1 MIRILNMAYYERQY
15 EEEIIMGKFE
25 LYAELAAISVM
36 TDELT
41 EKTRLITLLVDKY
54 QYRDDIEAECV
65 RLGMEIQLDA
75 IRNTM
80 LLMQE
85 RTLFIQEMLGLGE

>member
-1 MIRILNMAYYERQY
+1 
-15 EEEIIMGKFE
+15 MGKFE

-41 EKTRLITLLVDKY
+41 EKTRLLTLLVDKY

-65 RLGMEIQLDA
+65 RLGMGIQLDA
-75 IRNTM
+75 IRDTM
-80 LLMQE
+80 LCMQE

>member
-1 MIRILNMAYYERQY
+1 
-15 EEEIIMGKFE
+15 MGKFE
-25 LYAELAAISVM
+25 LYAELVTISVM

-65 RLGMEIQLDA
+65 RLGIGIEVEA
-75 IRNTM
+75 IRDTM
-80 LLMQE
+80 TRMQE
-85 RTLFIQEMLGLGE
+85 RALFIQEMLGLGE

>member
-1 MIRILNMAYYERQY
+1 
-15 EEEIIMGKFE
+15 MGKFE

-65 RLGMEIQLDA
+65 RLGMGIQLDA
-75 IRNTM
+75 IRDAM
-80 LLMQE
+80 MRMQE

>member
-1 MIRILNMAYYERQY
+1 
-15 EEEIIMGKFE
+15 MGKFE

-54 QYRDDIEAECV
+54 QYRDDIEAECA
-65 RLGMEIQLDA
+65 RLGMGIQLDA
-75 IRNTM
+75 IRDTM
-80 LLMQE
+80 LCMQE

>member
-1 MIRILNMAYYERQY
+1 
-15 EEEIIMGKFE
+15 MGKFE

-65 RLGMEIQLDA
+65 RRDEE
-75 IRNTM
+75 
-80 LLMQE
+80 E
-85 RTLFIQEMLGLGE
+85 REMNYRKVGESDYQVDVTNEEDEL

>member
-1 MIRILNMAYYERQY
+1 MD
-15 EEEIIMGKFE
+15 KFE

-36 TDELT
+36 TDQLT
-41 EKTRLITLLVDKY
+41 EKTRLITLLVEKY

-65 RLGMEIQLDA
+65 RLGMGIQLEA
-75 IRNTM
+75 IRDTM
-80 LLMQE
+80 MSMQE

>member
-1 MIRILNMAYYERQY
+1 
-15 EEEIIMGKFE
+15 MGKFE

-65 RLGMEIQLDA
+65 RLGIGIELEA
-75 IRNTM
+75 IRDTVM
-80 LLMQE
+80 RMQE
-85 RTLFIQEMLGLGE
+85 RALFIQEMMGLGE

>member
-1 MIRILNMAYYERQY
+1 
-15 EEEIIMGKFE
+15 MGKFE

-65 RLGMEIQLDA
+65 RLGIGIELEA
-75 IRNTM
+75 IRDTM
-80 LLMQE
+80 LSMQE
-85 RTLFIQEMLGLGE
+85 RALFIQEIVGIKE

>member
-1 MIRILNMAYYERQY
+1 
-15 EEEIIMGKFE
+15 MGKFE
-25 LYAELAAISVM
+25 LYAELVAISVM

-54 QYRDDIEAECV
+54 QYRDDIEAECI
-65 RLGMEIQLDA
+65 RLGMGIQLDA

-80 LLMQE
+80 LRMQE

>member
-1 MIRILNMAYYERQY
+1 
-15 EEEIIMGKFE
+15 MGKFE

-54 QYRDDIEAECV
+54 QYRDDIEAECAII
-65 RLGMEIQLDA
+65 GMGIQLEA
-75 IRNTM
+75 ILDSILRM
-80 LLMQE
+80 HE
-85 RTLFIQEMLGLGE
+85 RVLFIQEMLGLGE

>member
-1 MIRILNMAYYERQY
+1 
-15 EEEIIMGKFE
+15 MGKIE

-41 EKTRLITLLVDKY
+41 EKTRLITLLVEKY

-65 RLGMEIQLDA
+65 RLGIGIELEA
-75 IRNTM
+75 IRDTM
-80 LLMQE
+80 MRMQE
-85 RTLFIQEMLGLGE
+85 RALFIQEMLGLGE

>member
-1 MIRILNMAYYERQY
+1 
-15 EEEIIMGKFE
+15 MGKFE

-54 QYRDDIEAECV
+54 QYRDDIEAACV
-65 RLGMEIQLDA
+65 RLGMEIQLEA
-75 IRNTM
+75 IRDTIM
-80 LLMQE
+80 RMQE
-85 RTLFIQEMLGLGE
+85 RALFIQEMMGLGE

>member
-1 MIRILNMAYYERQY
+1 MIRILNMSYYERQY

-54 QYRDDIEAECV
+54 QYRDDIEAECI
-65 RLGMEIQLDA
+65 RIGMEIQLDA
-75 IRNTM
+75 IRDTM
-80 LLMQE
+80 MCMQE

>member
-1 MIRILNMAYYERQY
+1 
-15 EEEIIMGKFE
+15 MGKFE

-65 RLGMEIQLDA
+65 RLGIGIELEA
-75 IRNTM
+75 IRDTVM
-80 LLMQE
+80 RMQE
-85 RTLFIQEMLGLGE
+85 RALFIQEMLGLGE

>member
-1 MIRILNMAYYERQY
+1 
-15 EEEIIMGKFE
+15 MGKFE
-25 LYAELAAISVM
+25 LYAELVAISLM

-54 QYRDDIEAECV
+54 QYRDDIEAECI
-65 RLGMEIQLDA
+65 RLGMGIQLDA
-75 IRNTM
+75 IRDTM
-80 LLMQE
+80 LCMQE

>member
-1 MIRILNMAYYERQY
+1 
-15 EEEIIMGKFE
+15 MGKFE

-54 QYRDDIEAECV
+54 QYRDDIEAECT

-80 LLMQE
+80 LCMQE
-85 RTLFIQEMLGLGE
+85 RTLFIQEMLEIME

>member
-1 MIRILNMAYYERQY
+1 
-15 EEEIIMGKFE
+15 MGKFE
-25 LYAELAAISVM
+25 LYAELAAISVR

-65 RLGMEIQLDA
+65 RLGMEIQLEA
-75 IRNTM
+75 IRDTIM
-80 LLMQE
+80 RIQE
-85 RTLFIQEMLGLGE
+85 RALFIQEMMGLGE

>member
-1 MIRILNMAYYERQY
+1 MC
-15 EEEIIMGKFE
+15 KFE
-25 LYAELAAISVM
+25 LYAELVAISVT
-36 TDELT
+36 TDEMN

-54 QYRDDIEAECV
+54 QYRDDIEAECT

-80 LLMQE
+80 LCMQE

>member
-1 MIRILNMAYYERQY
+1 MNKI
-15 EEEIIMGKFE
+15 E

-36 TDELT
+36 TNKLNER
-41 EKTRLITLLVDKY
+41 TRLITLLVEKY

-65 RLGMEIQLDA
+65 RIGISIELESIKD
-75 IRNTM
+75 TM
-80 LLMQE
+80 IHMHE

>member
-1 MIRILNMAYYERQY
+1 
-15 EEEIIMGKFE
+15 MGKFE

-54 QYRDDIEAECV
+54 QYRDDIEAECIL
-65 RLGMEIQLDA
+65 LGMGIQLDA
-75 IRNTM
+75 IRDTM
-80 LLMQE
+80 LRMQE

>member
-1 MIRILNMAYYERQY
+1 MIRILNMSYYERQY
-15 EEEIIMGKFE
+15 EEEITMGKFE
-25 LYAELAAISVM
+25 LYAELAAISAM

-54 QYRDDIEAECV
+54 QYRDDIEAECIQ
-65 RLGMEIQLDA
+65 LGMGIQLDA
-75 IRNTM
+75 IRDTM
-80 LLMQE
+80 LRMQE

>member
-1 MIRILNMAYYERQY
+1 
-15 EEEIIMGKFE
+15 MGKFE

-65 RLGMEIQLDA
+65 RLGMGIQLDA
-75 IRNTM
+75 IRDTM
-80 LLMQE
+80 MSMQE

>member
-1 MIRILNMAYYERQY
+1 
-15 EEEIIMGKFE
+15 MGKFE

-54 QYRDDIEAECV
+54 QYIDDIEAECI

-75 IRNTM
+75 IHNTVM
-80 LLMQE
+80 RMQE
-85 RTLFIQEMLGLGE
+85 RALFIQEMMGLGE

>member
-1 MIRILNMAYYERQY
+1 
-15 EEEIIMGKFE
+15 MGKFE

-65 RLGMEIQLDA
+65 RLGMGIQLDA
-75 IRNTM
+75 IRDTM
-80 LLMQE
+80 LCMQE